1 MYTHTPNKIN
11 EQKEK
16 MIQISFTLDGIPYAE
31 IMFLNALRK
40 KLHTTFLLLKTHAT
54 PTPAHFKQ
62 NMPQKCQERKIFP
75 YGRKIHFPSL
85 GNYFSV
91 KFISWLFFVF
101 FLLASVA
108 SEAIVKHS
116 LHLEIPS
123 KVKEMAFDS
132 PSSIIQ
138 GVPSIFN
145 WWHTL
150 YLWTPRKE

>member
-62 NMPQKCQERKIFP
+62 NMPQKCQERKIGKNFP
-75 YGRKIHFPSL
+75 R
-85 GNYFSV
+85 
-91 KFISWLFFVF
+91 
-101 FLLASVA
+101 
-108 SEAIVKHS
+108 E
-116 LHLEIPS
+116 ER
-123 KVKEMAFDS
+123 
-132 PSSIIQ
+132 
-138 GVPSIFN
+138 SIF
-145 WWHTL
+145 L
-150 YLWTPRKE
+150 P